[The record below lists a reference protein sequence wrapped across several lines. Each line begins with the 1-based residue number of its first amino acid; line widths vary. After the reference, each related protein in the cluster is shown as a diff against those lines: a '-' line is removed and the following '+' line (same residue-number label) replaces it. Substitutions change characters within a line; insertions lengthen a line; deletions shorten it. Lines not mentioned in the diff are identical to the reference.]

1 MGAVVKKYKG
11 DAVSFK
17 QFEEII
23 KYFEKQKQP
32 SREEVTL
39 CSLKLVSTSVIFRYR
54 RVSMSSILMAKVGSQ
69 GDRWNICCVPTLA
82 KASLVKSSRNC
93 SRHCSVM
100 RMEWS
105 EPPTS
110 PTFYHRELCLPSRI
124 SNWLVGFQFL
134 SSIQFTFSC
143 FCNDLCQK

>member
-54 RVSMSSILMAKVGSQ
+54 RVSMSSILMAKDGSQ
-69 GDRWNICCVPTLA
+69 GDR
-82 KASLVKSSRNC
+82 
-93 SRHCSVM
+93 
-100 RMEWS
+100 
-105 EPPTS
+105 
-110 PTFYHRELCLPSRI
+110 
-124 SNWLVGFQFL
+124 
-134 SSIQFTFSC
+134 
-143 FCNDLCQK
+143 